1 MQVNRAQFCSVFGV
15 PRHEFD
21 ALVTSGMP
29 ADKIGNGRGA
39 GWKVDTIKAHAWLV
53 DRALRAAGHDPA
65 ARKVLD
71 LNEQR
76 ARLAHEQAVGHE
88 LKNAVARGELVPA
101 PQVVAAW
108 QAAIGRARSLLL
120 SLPPAAAEEL
130 ALVAPKGTAALRE
143 RLADMVHAALAELA
157 DADPADDAD
166 ESDPRSAEGAA
177 EAA

>member
-21 ALVTSGMP
+21 GLLAAGMP
-29 ADKIGNGRGA
+29 ADKVGTGRGT

-53 DRALRAAGHDPA
+53 ERAVRAAGFDPSA
-65 ARKVLD
+65 KKVLD
-71 LNEQR
+71 LNEER
-76 ARLAHEQAVGHE
+76 ARLAAAQTEGHE

-108 QAAIGRARSLLL
+108 QSAIGRARSLLL

-130 ALVAPKGTAALRE
+130 ALVAPRGTAALRE

-157 DADPADDAD
+157 DADPADDAVD
-166 ESDPRSAEGAA
+166 EAD

>member
-1 MQVNRAQFCSVFGV
+1 MNVNRAQFCSIFGV

-21 ALVTSGMP
+21 ALLAAGMP
-29 ADKIGNGRGA
+29 ADKEGSGRGT

-53 DRALRAAGHDPA
+53 ERAVRAAGLDPA

-71 LNEQR
+71 LNEER
-76 ARLAHEQAVGHE
+76 ARLAAAQTAGHE
-88 LKNAVARGELVPA
+88 LKNAVTRGELIPA
-101 PQVVAAW
+101 VQVVGAW

-130 ALVAPKGTAALRE
+130 ALVAPRGTAALRE

-157 DADPADDAD
+157 DVDPADDAD
-166 ESDPRSAEGAA
+166 DAA
-177 EAA
+177 EEAA

>member
-1 MQVNRAQFCSVFGV
+1 MYVNRASFCSIFGV
-15 PRHEFD
+15 LRHDFD
-21 ALVTSGMP
+21 ALVAAGMP
-29 ADKIGNGRGA
+29 ADKEGAGRSG

-53 DRALRAAGHDPA
+53 ERAVRAAGHDPA
-65 ARKVLD
+65 AKRVLD
-71 LNEQR
+71 LNEER
-76 ARLAHEQAVGHE
+76 AKLAAAQAEGHA
-88 LKNAVARGELVPA
+88 LKNAVSRGELIPSV
-101 PQVVAAW
+101 QVVGAW

-166 ESDPRSAEGAA
+166 EGAERAA
-177 EAA
+177 